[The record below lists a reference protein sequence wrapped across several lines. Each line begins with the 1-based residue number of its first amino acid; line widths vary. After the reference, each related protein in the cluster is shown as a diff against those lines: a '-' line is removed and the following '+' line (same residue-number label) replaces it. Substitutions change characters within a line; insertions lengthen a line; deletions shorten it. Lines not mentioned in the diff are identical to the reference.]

1 MKKIIK
7 CKNLIYD
14 ADLDPIQNAIIVVDG
29 QFILEVGTE
38 NQISIPDNA
47 EIIDCSNETVL
58 PGLIDSHSHI
68 TANYIYNESLEEQHS
83 SDLTTAS
90 LRGSM
95 NLRSDMNMGVTTM
108 RTLGDQK
115 DVELRFKRSIDE
127 GVIPGPRL
135 IISILSLIHI

>member
-14 ADLDPIQNAIIVVDG
+14 ADLEPIQNAVIVVDG

-58 PGLIDSHSHI
+58 P
-68 TANYIYNESLEEQHS
+68 
-83 SDLTTAS
+83 
-90 LRGSM
+90 
-95 NLRSDMNMGVTTM
+95 
-108 RTLGDQK
+108 
-115 DVELRFKRSIDE
+115 
-127 GVIPGPRL
+127 
-135 IISILSLIHI
+135 

>member
-68 TANYIYNESLEEQHS
+68 TANYIYNESQENESQENN
-83 SDLTTAS
+83 DKKTITKYITT
-90 LRGSM
+90 
-95 NLRSDMNMGVTTM
+95 NFTFEKYNT
-108 RTLGDQK
+108 K
-115 DVELRFKRSIDE
+115 YNYFF
-127 GVIPGPRL
+127 
-135 IISILSLIHI
+135 ISGLFVKLCIVD